1 MLERIDKI
9 NKNKT
14 DEIIKNNE
22 NSSSKFEIMKIALEK
37 EKYTRATNQG
47 IIDKMLEG
55 KVKINK
61 EIMSIQVENK
71 KVLQKIE
78 IEKKNEMSINYIANK
93 LYSNARKQENVTYLL

>member
-1 MLERIDKI
+1 MFERIDRI

-22 NSSSKFEIMKIALEK
+22 NSSSKFEIAKIALER

-47 IIDKMLEG
+47 IIDKLLEG

-61 EIMSIQVENK
+61 EIRLIQVENK
-71 KVLQKIE
+71 KVLQKME
-78 IEKKNEMSINYIANK
+78 IEKNNKNSINYIANK